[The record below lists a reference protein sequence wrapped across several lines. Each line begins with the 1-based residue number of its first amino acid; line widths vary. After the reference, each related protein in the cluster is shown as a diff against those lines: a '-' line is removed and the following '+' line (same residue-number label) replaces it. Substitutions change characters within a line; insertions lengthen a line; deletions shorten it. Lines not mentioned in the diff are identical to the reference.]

1 MNNSVLMKR
10 LMIFIDE
17 TDKVQGRSL
26 SAALLDLLKK
36 EGCSG
41 ASVLRGSAGFGIHR
55 KVHTTSI
62 MDLSTSLP
70 EIVLVIDTPEKIE
83 SVLPAISSMVSEGLL
98 VLDDVET
105 IKLSK
110 DSHK

>member
-1 MNNSVLMKR
+1 MNNSVAMKR

-17 TDKVQGRSL
+17 TDKWQGRSL

-41 ASVLRGSAGFGIHR
+41 ATVIRGSAGFGIHR
-55 KVHTTSI
+55 KMHTTSI
-62 MDLSTSLP
+62 MDLSSSLP
-70 EIVLVIDTPEKIE
+70 EIVLVMDTPEKIE
-83 SVLPAISSMVSEGLL
+83 SILPALSAIVSEGLF
-98 VLDDVET
+98 VLDDVEA

-110 DSHK
+110 DSPR